1 MTDKSQALI
10 DELVAACIAFGRERE
25 PEDVETRIEKAQ
37 RELRE
42 YIAELEAE
50 KDQLTAHSDI
60 ERQDDKWIPVSER
73 LPEGGH
79 REFYEVACI
88 YQDFGELAL
97 FSKGRWVIYEGENVY
112 NVTKRVKFWRKRQ
125 YLPDEVIAVLSKGE
139 MNPEVQE

>member
-1 MTDKSQALI
+1 MSD
-10 DELVAACIAFGRERE
+10 
-25 PEDVETRIEKAQ
+25 ETRMTLLHSSTNDLVE
-37 RELRE
+37 ELLMWRGRAAE
-42 YIAELEAE
+42 LLDRIAELEAE
-50 KDQLTAHSDI
+50 NERLTAHSDI